1 MKERFLKGS
10 KPQLNE
16 GGFFNIYK
24 EKGWTSTDIL
34 NELKKFICV
43 KKIGHMGTLDPMA
56 SGVLVV
62 GVNRATEIFE
72 YFKFMDKRYIA
83 VIMLGLKTDTDDIT
97 GTKIEER
104 QFSHIKEED
113 VKSVLKKYEGEI
125 EQIPPQFSALR
136 VGGKRAYSLARE
148 GVAFNLKPRRVFI
161 RYIKLLSISL
171 PFIKVEILCGSG
183 TYIRALARD
192 IGDALGTCGTLA
204 ELERTDVGLF
214 SIRDSK
220 KLEEIA
226 ENPFLYFIPLSPRIF
241 PFPRHEIETEE
252 VEKVKNGDIKFL
264 KGRIDDG
271 PFCITFKER
280 ILGVGHKGKG
290 GIMFSNLIK

>member
-10 KPQLNE
+10 KLLLNE
-16 GGFFNIYK
+16 NGFFNIYK
-24 EKGWTSTDIL
+24 EKGWTSTDVL
-34 NELKKFICV
+34 NELKKFLRI
-43 KKIGHMGTLDPMA
+43 KKIGHMGTLDPIA
-56 SGVLVV
+56 CGVLVV
-62 GVNRATEIFE
+62 GVNRATEFFE

-104 QFSHIKEED
+104 EFSHVKEED
-113 VKSVLKKYEGEI
+113 IQMVLRKYEGEI

-148 GVAFNLKPRRVFI
+148 GAAFNLKPRRVFI

-171 PFIKVEILCGSG
+171 PFIKLEILCGSG

-192 IGDALGTCGTLA
+192 IGDSLGTGGTLA
-204 ELERTDVGLF
+204 ELERTDVGCF
-214 SIRDSK
+214 SIGDSK
-220 KLEEIA
+220 KLGEIV
-226 ENPFLYFIPLSPRIF
+226 ENPFLHFIPLSPGIF
-241 PFPRHEIETEE
+241 PFPHHMIEAEE

-271 PFCITFKER
+271 PFCIVFKES
-280 ILGVGHKGKG
+280 ILGVGYKGKG